1 MVINIAIEFIA
12 IVQNIMQAP
21 SRVNLM
27 GSNEHNL
34 AIGLVWMEYHFVLIR
49 PIIHV
54 RRLI

>member
-1 MVINIAIEFIA
+1 MVINIAIEFISIA
-12 IVQNIMQAP
+12 QNIMQAP